1 MACNWTRP
9 WLYSSLT
16 LQHYMTAVL
25 RTRACSCIYV
35 VVGAKLCGRWY
46 TWPASV
52 WVCCMGRHSFVTGF
66 LFDLCSLHNWVI
78 ECLTIAAGRMHENIV
93 ALCMAAPAYAISLL
107 CIAQRAADCPLNST
121 CTLSLYHFR
130 VGIKKLFPPFSW
142 LSEIWWWIFGDSEKR
157 SLRLSELERRY
168 ENSQVRGKKKFSVV
182 HS

>member
-1 MACNWTRP
+1 
-9 WLYSSLT
+9 
-16 LQHYMTAVL
+16 MTAVL
-25 RTRACSCIYV
+25 RTRACSCIHV

-52 WVCCMGRHSFVTGF
+52 WVCCKGRHSFVTGF

-130 VGIKKLFPPFSW
+130 VGIKKLFHAGSDHCTGAILHFALLLSVELYCELPF
-142 LSEIWWWIFGDSEKR
+142 LSPI
-157 SLRLSELERRY
+157 
-168 ENSQVRGKKKFSVV
+168 
-182 HS
+182 